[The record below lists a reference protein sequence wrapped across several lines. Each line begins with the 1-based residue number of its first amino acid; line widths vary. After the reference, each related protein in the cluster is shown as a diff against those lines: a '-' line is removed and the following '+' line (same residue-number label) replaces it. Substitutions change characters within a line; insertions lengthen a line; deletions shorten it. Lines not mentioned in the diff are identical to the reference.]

1 MLSLVKR
8 GENMSK
14 HHHSNQSQGQ
24 NKSSSGGIGKLLG
37 NIDIN
42 QVTSLLSSVD
52 INQISSL
59 ISKFGKGSKSEP
71 KVNAIPVSTPLYNT
85 LNNTPN
91 NGATTLNGLHK
102 LGVLKK
108 EELDLVISRIS
119 EQLQPQRSEDNEPDF
134 NQEEGVNEL
143 SETINKLLGN
153 IDTNELLN
161 LIRKL
166 NLKKE
171 EDVE

>member
-14 HHHSNQSQGQ
+14 HHHSNQSQSQ
-24 NKSSSGGIGKLLG
+24 NKSSTGGIGKLLG

-71 KVNAIPVSTPLYNT
+71 KANAIPVSTPL
-85 LNNTPN
+85 NNAPN
-91 NGATTLNGLHK
+91 NEATTLNGLHK

-119 EQLQPQRSEDNEPDF
+119 EQLQPQRSVDNESDF

-143 SETINKLLGN
+143 SDTINKLLGN